1 MSISE
6 TVIQAPIDNPVVDA
20 LLNRRSCRNFQSR
33 ALPRRELQTIVLCG
47 QHAATAKAREPW
59 HILVIQQA
67 ALLEEIAATTRLGMR
82 ESGIE
87 EVMKFA
93 ENPDF
98 HCFYHAPALVIVSG
112 DGSRYA
118 DVDCANVVQ
127 NMCVA
132 AHSLDIGS
140 CYNGFFR
147 FAFKSS
153 RGSELQQRLKIPQGF
168 EPLLSVALGFPDGLV
183 RGYGQR
189 TDEKV
194 TWLV

>member
-6 TVIQAPIDNPVVDA
+6 ARIRAPLDNPVIDA
-20 LLNRRSCRNFQSR
+20 LLNRRSCRHFLPKPLTHE
-33 ALPRRELQTIVLCG
+33 ALATIVTCG
-47 QHAATAKAREPW
+47 QHAASAKAQEPW
-59 HILVIQQA
+59 HITVIQDR
-67 ALLEEIAATTRLGMR
+67 ALIDEVAEATRLGMC

-87 EVMKFA
+87 DVMSFGQ
-93 ENPDF
+93 NPDF
-98 HCFYHAPALVIVSG
+98 HCFYRAPALVIVSG
-112 DGSRYA
+112 DGSLYA

-147 FAFKSS
+147 FAFNSS
-153 RGSELQQRLKIPQGF
+153 RGAELHRRLRIPQGF
-168 EPLLSVALGFPDGLV
+168 KPFLSVALGYPDGLV

-194 TWLV
+194 TWLG

>member
-6 TVIQAPIDNPVVDA
+6 TLIQAPIDNPVVNA

-33 ALPRRELQTIVLCG
+33 PLAREELQTIVLCG

-59 HILVIQQA
+59 HILVIQQGG
-67 ALLEEIAATTRLGMR
+67 LLEEIAEATRLGMR

-112 DGSRYA
+112 DGSFYA
-118 DVDCANVVQ
+118 EVDCANVVQ

-132 AHSLDIGS
+132 AHSLRIGS
-140 CYNGFFR
+140 CYNGFFN
-147 FAFKSS
+147 FAFRSS
-153 RGSELQQRLKIPQGF
+153 RGPELLARLGIPEGF
-168 EPLLSVALGFPDGLV
+168 KPVLSVALGYPDGPV
-183 RGYGQR
+183 RGYAQR
-189 TDEKV
+189 TPEKV
-194 TWLV
+194 AWLD

>member
-33 ALPRRELQTIVLCG
+33 SLSHEELQTIVLCG

-67 ALLEEIAATTRLGMR
+67 ALLEEIAAATRLGMR

-87 EVMKFA
+87 EVMKFS

-112 DGSRYA
+112 DGSMYA
-118 DVDCANVVQ
+118 EVDCANVVQ

-132 AHSLDIGS
+132 AHALDIGS
-140 CYNGFFR
+140 CYNGFFN
-147 FAFKSS
+147 FAFRSS
-153 RGSELQQRLKIPQGF
+153 RGPELQARLGIPEGYK
-168 EPLLSVALGFPDGLV
+168 PVLSVALGYPDGPV
-183 RGYGQR
+183 RGYAQR
-189 TDEKV
+189 TPEKV
-194 TWLV
+194 AWLD